1 MATREQIDCLLAVLR
16 RLSKRD
22 FATFARL
29 ADDRYTEEVEL
40 PTGELCIIHAEALDE
55 TAVGGVRKL
64 VIPVTASVG
73 KESIWA
79 HIFAYS
85 DGRVEVDEEICS
97 NPLSD
102 GGAVSN

>member
-1 MATREQIDCLLAVLR
+1 MTTREQIDCLLAVLR
-16 RLSKRD
+16 RFSRRD
-22 FATFARL
+22 FASFARL

-40 PTGELCIIHAEALDE
+40 PTGELCIIHADILDE
-55 TAVGGVRKL
+55 TLVGGVRKL

-73 KESIWA
+73 RRSIWA

-85 DGRVEVDEEICS
+85 DGRIEVDEEICT

-102 GGAVSN
+102 EGPAAN